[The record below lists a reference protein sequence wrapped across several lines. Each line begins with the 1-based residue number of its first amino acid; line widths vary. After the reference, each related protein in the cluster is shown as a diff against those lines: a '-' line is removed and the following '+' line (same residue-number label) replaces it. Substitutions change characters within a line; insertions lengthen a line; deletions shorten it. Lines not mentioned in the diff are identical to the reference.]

1 MEQTIKVADKRTV
14 DAMQRTIDEIT
25 EELRNVKEKL
35 EETAKIS
42 QIINSS
48 VVTEPGFIADARLMN
63 PSLESSPLYG
73 INQGLA
79 EKFKEEDFIINI
91 TDNRWYVEVQP
102 KAIRLGNG
110 HAMLTGLF
118 IAGKEFWPTV
128 NETYEIGTY
137 NQYTNSMFFHTNY
150 IVPGKISGVILM
162 KKGKISYHALTDERY
177 IGYNIPIFI

>member
-1 MEQTIKVADKRTV
+1 M
-14 DAMQRTIDEIT
+14 
-25 EELRNVKEKL
+25 
-35 EETAKIS
+35 
-42 QIINSS
+42 
-48 VVTEPGFIADARLMN
+48 
-63 PSLESSPLYG
+63 
-73 INQGLA
+73 
-79 EKFKEEDFIINI
+79 
-91 TDNRWYVEVQP
+91 EVQP